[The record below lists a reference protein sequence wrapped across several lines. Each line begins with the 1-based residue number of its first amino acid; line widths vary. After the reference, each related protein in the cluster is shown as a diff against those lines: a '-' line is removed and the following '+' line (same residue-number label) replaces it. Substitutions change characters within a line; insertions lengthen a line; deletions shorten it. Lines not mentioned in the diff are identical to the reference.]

1 MEFNEEYTY
10 YSMSSEGGRE
20 SLISRIKGVLKEY
33 GVSLGIIFGSFVDL
47 NEFRDVDIAVYG
59 KDLGLN
65 RLLSL
70 GGVRLEEVLG
80 IPVDVVPLMDINPE
94 FRLSILER
102 GLIILEDADGL
113 YEALISETLD
123 ELYLV
128 KREENLVQ

>member
-10 YSMSSEGGRE
+10 YSMSNEEKE

-33 GVSLGIIFGSFVDL
+33 GISLGIIFGSFVDL

-59 KDLGLN
+59 KDLDLN

-70 GGVRLEEVLG
+70 GVRLEEVLG

-123 ELYLV
+123 ELYLM